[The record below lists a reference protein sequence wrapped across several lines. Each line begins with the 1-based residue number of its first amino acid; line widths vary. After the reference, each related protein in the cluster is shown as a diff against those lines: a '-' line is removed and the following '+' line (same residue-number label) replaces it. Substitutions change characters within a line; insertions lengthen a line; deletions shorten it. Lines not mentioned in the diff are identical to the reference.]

1 VDPERPVSL
10 LNEVVD
16 WFGDGD
22 HWTGQR
28 GVLHQLAEHTRMA
41 GVASLAACLL
51 ALPPAV
57 WLGHTRRFGT
67 VAVNLSNVGRAIPSF
82 AILVIGTEQFGL
94 LEYPVIGSFTAFL
107 ALVAL
112 AVPPLVTNA
121 YVAVAEVPD
130 DLRDAARGMG
140 MSQLEVLRRV
150 ELPVAAPLLM
160 AGVRTATVQ
169 VVATATIAAFV
180 GADGL
185 GRFII
190 DGRSVN
196 DQAEIFA
203 GALLVALLSLAT
215 EGGLALVQSLVTPRG
230 LRYADVPTGAEAAA
244 RAAAPDPTADQ
255 RGTL

>member
-1 VDPERPVSL
+1 MTFL
-10 LNEVVD
+10 GEVID
-16 WFGDGD
+16 WFTDESN
-22 HWTGQR
+22 WTGRR
-28 GVLHQLAEHTRMA
+28 GVLHQLFEHVRMV
-41 GVASLAACLL
+41 GVAAVAACLL
-51 ALPPAV
+51 ALPIAV
-57 WLGHTRRFGT
+57 WLGHKRRFGT
-67 VAVNLSNVGRAIPSF
+67 IAVNVSNVGRAIPSF
-82 AILVIGTEQFGL
+82 AILVIGTQQFGL
-94 LEYPVIGSFTAFL
+94 LEYPVIGSFTTFL

-140 MSQLEVLRRV
+140 MSELEILRRV

-180 GADGL
+180 GAGGL

-190 DGRSVN
+190 DGRAVN

-203 GALLVALLSLAT
+203 GALLVALLSIVT

-230 LRYADVPTGAEAAA
+230 LRLAEVPTGAEAAA
-244 RAAAPDPTADQ
+244 LAAAPNQPPDG
-255 RGTL
+255 RGSL

>member
-1 VDPERPVSL
+1 MSFL
-10 LNEVVD
+10 HEVMQ
-16 WFGDGD
+16 WFGDGGN
-22 HWTGQR
+22 WTGRR
-28 GVLHQLAEHTRMA
+28 GVVHHLFEHVRMSAVAMAAASVLAF
-41 GVASLAACLL
+41 
-51 ALPPAV
+51 PPAI
-57 WLGHTRRFGT
+57 WLGHRRRFGT
-67 VAVNLSNVGRAIPSF
+67 AAVNVSNIGRALPSF
-82 AILVIGTEQFGL
+82 AILVIGTQQLGL
-94 LEYPVIGSFTAFL
+94 LEYPILGSFTTFV

-140 MSQLEVLRRV
+140 MSELDIVRRV

-160 AGVRTATVQ
+160 GGLRTASVQ

-190 DGRSVN
+190 DGRAVN

-203 GALLVALLSLAT
+203 GALLVAVLSLVT

-244 RAAAPDPTADQ
+244 LAVAAAPTPDG

>member
-1 VDPERPVSL
+1 MSL
-10 LNEVVD
+10 LHEVVD
-16 WFGDGD
+16 WFGDADNWSGP
-22 HWTGQR
+22 R
-28 GVLHQLAEHTRMA
+28 GVPHQLAEHARMA
-41 GVASLAACLL
+41 GVATLAACVL
-51 ALPPAV
+51 ALPLAV
-57 WLGHTRRFGT
+57 WLGHRRRFGT
-67 VAVNLSNVGRAIPSF
+67 VAVNVSNVGRAIPSF
-82 AILVIGTEQFGL
+82 AILVIGTEQLGL
-94 LEYPVIGSFTAFL
+94 REYPVIGSFTTFL

-130 DLRDAARGMG
+130 ELRDAAYGMG
-140 MSQLEVLRRV
+140 MSGGEVLRRV
-150 ELPVAAPLLM
+150 ELPVAAPLIM
-160 AGVRTATVQ
+160 AGVRTAAVQ

-180 GADGL
+180 GAGGL

-203 GALLVALLSLAT
+203 GALLVALLSLVT

-230 LRYADVPTGAEAAA
+230 LRYAEVPTGAEAAA
-244 RAAAPDPTADQ
+244 LAAAPNPTSNG

>member
-1 VDPERPVSL
+1 MSFVH
-10 LNEVVD
+10 EVLK
-16 WFGDGD
+16 WFGDAGN
-22 HWTGQR
+22 WTGRR
-28 GVLHQLAEHTRMA
+28 GVIHQLFEHVRMS
-41 GVASLAACLL
+41 GVAIVAASVL
-51 ALPPAV
+51 ALPPAI
-57 WLGHTRRFGT
+57 WLGHRRRFGT
-67 VAVNLSNVGRAIPSF
+67 VAVNVSNIGRALPSF
-82 AILVIGTEQFGL
+82 AILVIGTQQLGL
-94 LEYPVIGSFTAFL
+94 LEYPVLGSFTTFI

-130 DLRDAARGMG
+130 DIRDAARGMG
-140 MSQLEVLRRV
+140 MSELEMVRRV

-190 DGRSVN
+190 DGRAVN

-203 GALLVALLSLAT
+203 GALLVALLSLLT

-244 RAAAPDPTADQ
+244 FAVAAAPTPDG

>member
-1 VDPERPVSL
+1 MSL
-10 LNEVVD
+10 LHEVMS
-16 WFGDGD
+16 WFSDGGN
-22 HWTGQR
+22 WTGRR
-28 GVLHQLAEHTRMA
+28 GVIHQLFEHVRMS
-41 GVASLAACLL
+41 GVAMLAATIL
-51 ALPPAV
+51 ALPPAI
-57 WLGHTRRFGT
+57 WLGHRRRFGT
-67 VAVNLSNVGRAIPSF
+67 VAVNVSNIGRALPSF
-82 AILVIGTEQFGL
+82 AILVIGTQQLGL
-94 LEYPVIGSFTAFL
+94 LEYPVIGSFTTFI

-130 DLRDAARGMG
+130 ELRDAARGMG
-140 MSQLEVLRRV
+140 MSELEMVRRV
-150 ELPVAAPLLM
+150 ELPVAIPLLM
-160 AGVRTATVQ
+160 AGLRTATVQ

-190 DGRSVN
+190 DGRAVN

-203 GALLVALLSLAT
+203 GALLVALLSLLT

-244 RAAAPDPTADQ
+244 FAVAATPTPDG

>member
-1 VDPERPVSL
+1 MSL
-10 LNEVVD
+10 LAEVID
-16 WFGDGD
+16 WFADSGNWQGR
-22 HWTGQR
+22 R
-28 GVLHQLAEHTRMA
+28 GVLHHLSEHVRMSV
-41 GVASLAACLL
+41 VATIAACAI

-57 WLGHTRRFGT
+57 WLGHKRRFGALAMN
-67 VAVNLSNVGRAIPSF
+67 VSNVGRAIPSF
-82 AILVIGTEQFGL
+82 AILVIGTQQLGL
-94 LEYPVIGSFTAFL
+94 LEYPVVGSVTTFV

-130 DLRDAARGMG
+130 EMRDAALGMG
-140 MSQLEVLRRV
+140 MTDVDVLRRV
-150 ELPVAAPLLM
+150 ELPLAAPLVM
-160 AGVRTATVQ
+160 AGVRTAAVQ

-190 DGRSVN
+190 DGRAVN

-203 GALLVALLSLAT
+203 GALLVALLSLVT
-215 EGGLALVQSLVTPRG
+215 EGGLALLQSIVTPRG
-230 LRYADVPTGAEAAA
+230 LRGHGVATGAEAAA
-244 RAAAPDPTADQ
+244 IAAAPVPTPDG

>member
-1 VDPERPVSL
+1 MSFL
-10 LNEVVD
+10 HEVMQ
-16 WFGDGD
+16 WFGDGGN
-22 HWTGQR
+22 WTGRR
-28 GVLHQLAEHTRMA
+28 GVVHHLFEHVRMSAVAMAAASVLAF
-41 GVASLAACLL
+41 
-51 ALPPAV
+51 PPAI
-57 WLGHTRRFGT
+57 WLGHRRRFGT
-67 VAVNLSNVGRAIPSF
+67 AAVNVSNIGRALPSF
-82 AILVIGTEQFGL
+82 AILVIGTQQLGL
-94 LEYPVIGSFTAFL
+94 LEYPILGSFTTFV

-140 MSQLEVLRRV
+140 MSELDIVRRV

-160 AGVRTATVQ
+160 GGLRTASVQ

-190 DGRSVN
+190 DGRAVN

-203 GALLVALLSLAT
+203 GALLVAVLSLVT
-215 EGGLALVQSLVTPRG
+215 EVGLALVQSLVTPRG

-244 RAAAPDPTADQ
+244 LAVAAAPTPDG

>member
-1 VDPERPVSL
+1 MNL
-10 LNEVVD
+10 LREVVD
-16 WFGDGD
+16 WFGDDG

-28 GVLHQLAEHTRMA
+28 GVLHQLAEHVRMA
-41 GVASLAACLL
+41 GVASLAACIL

-57 WLGHTRRFGT
+57 WLGHKRRFGT

-107 ALVAL
+107 ALAAL
-112 AVPPLVTNA
+112 AIPPLVTNA

-140 MSQLEVLRRV
+140 MSQMEVLRRV

-190 DGRSVN
+190 DGRAIN

-215 EGGLALVQSLVTPRG
+215 ESGLALVQSLVTPRG
-230 LRYADVPTGAEAAA
+230 LRYAEVPTGAEAAA
-244 RAAAPDPTADQ
+244 RAAAPDPSPDQ

>member
-1 VDPERPVSL
+1 MSL
-10 LNEVVD
+10 LNEVVA
-16 WFGDGD
+16 WFGDADNWSGS
-22 HWTGQR
+22 R
-28 GVLHQLAEHTRMA
+28 GVLHQLLEHVRMA
-41 GVASLAACLL
+41 GVATVAACVL
-51 ALPPAV
+51 ALPLAV
-57 WLGHTRRFGT
+57 WLGHRRRFGT
-67 VAVNLSNVGRAIPSF
+67 VAVNVSNVGRAIPSF
-82 AILVIGTEQFGL
+82 AILVIGTEQLGL
-94 LEYPVIGSFTAFL
+94 LEYPIIGSFTTFL

-140 MSQLEVLRRV
+140 MSGAEVLRRV
-150 ELPVAAPLLM
+150 ELPVAAPLIM
-160 AGVRTATVQ
+160 AGVRTAAVQ
-169 VVATATIAAFV
+169 VVATAAIAAFV

-190 DGRSVN
+190 DGRAVN

-203 GALLVALLSLAT
+203 GALLVALLSLVT

-230 LRYADVPTGAEAAA
+230 LRQAEVPTGAEAAA
-244 RAAAPDPTADQ
+244 LAAAPIHPPNG

>member
-1 VDPERPVSL
+1 MSFL
-10 LNEVVD
+10 HEVMQ
-16 WFGDGD
+16 WFGDGGN
-22 HWTGQR
+22 WTGRR
-28 GVLHQLAEHTRMA
+28 GVVHHLFEHVRMSAVAMAAASVLAF
-41 GVASLAACLL
+41 
-51 ALPPAV
+51 PPAI
-57 WLGHTRRFGT
+57 WLGHRRRFGT
-67 VAVNLSNVGRAIPSF
+67 AAVNVSNIGRALPSF
-82 AILVIGTEQFGL
+82 AILVIGTQQLGL
-94 LEYPVIGSFTAFL
+94 LEYPILGSFTTFV

-140 MSQLEVLRRV
+140 MSELDIVRRV

-160 AGVRTATVQ
+160 AGLRTASVQ

-190 DGRSVN
+190 DGRAVN

-203 GALLVALLSLAT
+203 GALLVAVLSLVT

-244 RAAAPDPTADQ
+244 LAVAAAPTPDG

>member
-1 VDPERPVSL
+1 VGPEGAVNL
-10 LNEVVD
+10 VHEVVD
-16 WFGDGD
+16 WFTDADNWSGR
-22 HWTGQR
+22 R
-28 GVLHQLAEHTRMA
+28 GVLHQLTEHVRMA
-41 GVASLAACLL
+41 GVATLAACLL
-51 ALPPAV
+51 ALPIAV
-57 WLGHTRRFGT
+57 WLGHKRRFGT
-67 VAVNLSNVGRAIPSF
+67 VAVNVSNVGRAIPSF
-82 AILVIGTEQFGL
+82 AILVIGTQQFGL
-94 LEYPVIGSFTAFL
+94 LEYPIIGSFTTFL
-107 ALVAL
+107 ALIAL

-140 MSQLEVLRRV
+140 MAEREILWRV
-150 ELPVAAPLLM
+150 ELPVATPLLM
-160 AGVRTATVQ
+160 AGVRTAAVQ

-190 DGRSVN
+190 DGRAIN

-230 LRYADVPTGAEAAA
+230 LRYAEVPTGAEVAA
-244 RAAAPDPTADQ
+244 RAAAPQPTEDG